1 MELKVR
7 ALQESDWDT
16 LVSWWLSWEEWQLHP
31 AKEMLPMNG
40 VGGLIV
46 ESENKPIVA
55 GFLYLTNSKIAWME
69 WIISDKNYKENNK
82 KEAIE
87 LLINSLEE
95 VAKSTGAEMIFS
107 VSKNKGLLNI
117 HKNLGYTVDEN
128 PSHEISKKI

>member
-7 ALQESDWDT
+7 ELKESDWDT
-16 LVSWWLSWEEWQLHP
+16 LVSWWLSWEEWQIHP

-40 VGGLIV
+40 IGGLIV
-46 ESENKPIVA
+46 ECENIPITA

-69 WIISDKNYKENNK
+69 WIISDKNYREKNK

-87 LLINSLEE
+87 LLINSLEK
-95 VAKSTGAEMIFS
+95 VAKNTGAEMIFS
-107 VSKNKGLLNI
+107 VTQNKSLLKM
-117 HKNLGYTVDEN
+117 HENLGYTIDKN

>member
-7 ALQESDWDT
+7 SLQESDWDT
-16 LVSWWLSWEEWQLHP
+16 LVSWWMSREEWQIHP

-40 VGGLIV
+40 IGGLMV
-46 ESENKPIVA
+46 ECENQPVVA

-69 WIISDKNYKENNK
+69 WIISDKNYKKRNK

-87 LLINSLEE
+87 LLINSLEQ

-107 VSKNKGLLNI
+107 VSQNNSLLKT
-117 HKNLGYTVDEN
+117 HENLGYTIDKT